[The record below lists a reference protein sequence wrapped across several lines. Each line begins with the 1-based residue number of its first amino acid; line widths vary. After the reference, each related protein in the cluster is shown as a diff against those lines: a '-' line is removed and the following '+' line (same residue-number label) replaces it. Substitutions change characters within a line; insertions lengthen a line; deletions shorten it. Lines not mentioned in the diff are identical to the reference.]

1 MDKEA
6 LKHDLM
12 LKKQEEL
19 QKEQRL
25 KELEVYTVV
34 KNNLCYLPCKLH
46 IAT

>member
-1 MDKEA
+1 MEKKDLE
-6 LKHDLM
+6 HGLM
-12 LKKQEEL
+12 LRNQEVL

-34 KNNLCYLPCKLH
+34 KNNLCYLQCKLH